1 MSEISFGSKLNLKQ
15 AAQLIMAVPENRVL
29 VLGEMGTG
37 KSAMLDY
44 FAAHSSMSDYLIA
57 DPIDAQTLDLGDT
70 AMPVVD
76 KERMVTNYAPNSR
89 FKISEAIA
97 ANRPVLIMIDEFGKA
112 MAPVQNML
120 HPLLEVRARLGDLYL
135 PGLWSGASAD
145 SIIFAT
151 SNLSGEGVGDNF
163 KMHTNNRSTRIEVA
177 KPTADEWIEWG
188 VMTGKIDPVV
198 LAWAAAY
205 PQAFAS
211 FTDEGQ
217 NENPYIGNPRH
228 VQFSFFS
235 PRSGERA
242 SNIVR
247 KRHLFDEATLVA
259 ALKGTIGE
267 AAARDMQAYIAYQ
280 DQMPKWV
287 DIINDP
293 KHTMVP
299 DSPGACSVLIFGAI
313 QKVDSKSIDPFMDY
327 MERFEPEWQAAF
339 AINVAKNS
347 AKQAVAFSSKKFADW
362 LLQNED
368 LL

>member
-1 MSEISFGSKLNLKQ
+1 MSEISFGSKLSLKQ
-15 AAQLIMAVPENRVL
+15 AAQLIMAVPENRFL
-29 VLGEMGTG
+29 VRGEMGTG

-44 FAAHSSMSDYLIA
+44 FREHPAMSHYLIA
-57 DPIDAQTLDLGDT
+57 DPLDAQTLDLGDT

-97 ANRPVLIMIDEFGKA
+97 ANRPVVIMLDEFGKA

-135 PGLWSGASAD
+135 PEG
-145 SIIFAT
+145 SIVYAT
-151 SNLSGEGVGDNF
+151 SNLAGESVGDTF
-163 KMHTNNRSTRIEVA
+163 KMHTINRMSVIEVA
-177 KPTADEWIEWG
+177 KPTAEQWIEWG

-198 LAWAAAY
+198 LAFAAAF
-205 PQAFAS
+205 PQLFAS
-211 FTDEGQ
+211 FMDEGQ

-228 VQFSFFS
+228 VQVSFWS
-235 PRSGERA
+235 GRSGERA

-247 KRHLFDEATLVA
+247 RRHMFDEASLVA
-259 ALKGTIGE
+259 GLKGTIGE
-267 AAARDMQAYIAYQ
+267 AAARDMQAFIAYQ
-280 DQMPKWV
+280 DQLPSWKT
-287 DIINDP
+287 IIDDP
-293 KHTMVP
+293 QHTMVP
-299 DSPGACSVLIFGAI
+299 DSPGACSVLVFGAI

-347 AKQAVAFSSKKFADW
+347 AKQAVAFGSKKFAEW

>member
-1 MSEISFGSKLNLKQ
+1 MAEISFGNKLSLKQ
-15 AAQLIMAVPENRVL
+15 AAQLVMAVPENRFL

-37 KSAMLDY
+37 KSAMLEY
-44 FAAHSSMSDYLIA
+44 FREHPSMSEYLIA

-76 KERMVTNYAPNSR
+76 KERMVTNYAPNAR

-97 ANRPVLIMIDEFGKA
+97 QNRPVVIMIDEFGKA

-135 PGLWSGASAD
+135 PEG
-145 SIIFAT
+145 SIVYAT
-151 SNLSGEGVGDNF
+151 SNLAGEGVGDNF
-163 KMHTNNRSTRIEVA
+163 KMHTNNRMTRIEVA
-177 KPTADEWIEWG
+177 KPTGEEWIEWG

-198 LAWAAAY
+198 LAFAAAF
-205 PQAFAS
+205 PQLFAS
-211 FTDEGQ
+211 FMDDGQ
-217 NENPYIGNPRH
+217 ESNPYIGNPRH
-228 VQFSFFS
+228 VQLSFWS
-235 PRSGERA
+235 GRSGERA

-247 KRHLFDEATLVA
+247 KRHLFDEASLVA

-267 AAARDMQAYIAYQ
+267 AAARDMQAFIAYQ
-280 DQMPKWV
+280 DQLPKWT
-287 DIINDP
+287 DIVNDP
-293 KHTMVP
+293 KNTMIP
-299 DSPGACSVLIFGAI
+299 TSPGACSVMVFGAV

-327 MERFEPEWQAAF
+327 VARLEPEWQAAF
-339 AINVAKNS
+339 AINVAKNA

-362 LLQNED
+362 LLVNED